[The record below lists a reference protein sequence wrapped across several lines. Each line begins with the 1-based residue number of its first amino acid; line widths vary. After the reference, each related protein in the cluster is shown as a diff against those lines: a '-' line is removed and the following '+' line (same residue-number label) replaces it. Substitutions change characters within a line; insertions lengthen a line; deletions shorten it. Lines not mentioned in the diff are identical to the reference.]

1 MTHRRTVLAGA
12 LGAAALT
19 AFGPA
24 TAAAAGS
31 PCAGPLILVG
41 GSLADDNTDIYGEIV
56 RRAGGAEARIGVLTA
71 SSVPPSQDPDAGTP
85 DANNSE
91 ANGAYYAELLRSH
104 GAGEAVWIPVDLDR
118 VTAADD
124 PAVAAL
130 AAGCTGFFFGGGD
143 QFRYIATLL
152 HGDAHTDTLVLA
164 AIRRRHAAG
173 AVIAGS
179 SAGAQI
185 QQGPD
190 MVTGGESYNALR
202 DGAQPGYF
210 DDPDV
215 SGYWPAGGFGFLT
228 SGLIDTHFTAYARL
242 GRAVQ
247 LAAHTGRRRVYGL
260 DPNTALLVT
269 APGTRDEHGRV
280 LGTGGVNVLDLRD
293 GVRWSHLTVG
303 FGYRA
308 RTRQPHA
315 PDTLHKLRPAGART
329 VADSNDVFGDDVA
342 TALALEL
349 AGSRDDSVTG
359 YTRQL
364 DPRFAVTLTKRAG
377 FTAYTADGHT
387 AAAFTNL
394 AVHIRQATP
403 WKSCATC

>member
-1 MTHRRTVLAGA
+1 MTNRRTVLAGA

-24 TAAAAGS
+24 TAAAASG

-56 RRAGGAEARIGVLTA
+56 RRAGGADARIGVLTA
-71 SSVPPSQDPDAGTP
+71 SSIPPSQDPDAGTP

-91 ANGAYYAELLRSH
+91 ANGAFYAELLRSH

-118 VTAADD
+118 ATSADD

-130 AAGCTGFFFGGGD
+130 AASCTGFFFGGGD
-143 QFRYIATLL
+143 QFRYITTLL
-152 HGDAHTDTLVLA
+152 HGTAHTDTLVLA

-173 AVIAGS
+173 ALIAGS

-185 QQGPD
+185 HQGRD
-190 MVTGGESYNALR
+190 MVTGGESYNAVR

-228 SGLIDTHFTAYARL
+228 SGLIDTHFTAYGRL
-242 GRAVQ
+242 GRAIQ
-247 LAAHTGRRRVYGL
+247 LAVDTGHRRVYGL
-260 DPNTALLVT
+260 DPNTALVVT
-269 APGTRDEHGRV
+269 APGTRDERGRV
-280 LGTGGVNVLDLRD
+280 LGTGGVNVLDLRN
-293 GVRWSHLTVG
+293 GVHWSHLTAG
-303 FGYRA
+303 FGYLP
-308 RTRQPHA
+308 RTWQATA
-315 PDTLHKLRPAGART
+315 PLMLRELRPRGARA
-329 VADSNDVFGDDVA
+329 VADSDDVFGDDVA

-349 AGSRDDSVTG
+349 AGSRDHSVTG

-377 FTAYTADGHT
+377 FTAYSADGRT
-387 AAAFTNL
+387 ATAFTGL
-394 AVHIRQATP
+394 AVHIGQA
-403 WKSCATC
+403 